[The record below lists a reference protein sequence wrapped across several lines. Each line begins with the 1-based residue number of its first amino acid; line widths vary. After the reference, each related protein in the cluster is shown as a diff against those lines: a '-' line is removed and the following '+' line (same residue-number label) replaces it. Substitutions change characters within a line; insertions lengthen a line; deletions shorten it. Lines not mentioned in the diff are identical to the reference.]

1 MTDPANRALFE
12 RMLNALGRK
21 DFDEFEA
28 CLADDILLEWPY
40 PVMDGFPTE
49 QRGAHWLR
57 DSLEQSLRDFTP
69 YAYRITAIHD
79 MSDPDK
85 LIAEYS
91 SHSEYLPTGTP
102 YSNRYISL
110 IEFGGGRITR
120 WREYVNPQVVERTLG
135 KRATWQSVKDR
146 AIGQGEETR

>member
-28 CLADDILLEWPY
+28 YLADDILLEWPY

-49 QRGAHWLR
+49 QRGARWLR
-57 DSLEQSLRDFTP
+57 DNLEQSLQDFTP
-69 YAYRITAIHD
+69 YAYRISAIHD
-79 MSDPDK
+79 MADPDK

-91 SHSEYLPTGTP
+91 SHSEYLPSGTP

-110 IEFGGGRITR
+110 IEFAGGRITR
-120 WREYVNPQVVERTLG
+120 WREYVNPQIVERTLG
-135 KRATWQSVKDR
+135 SGATWQAVKDR
-146 AIGQGEETR
+146 ALG

>member
-21 DFDEFEA
+21 DFDSFEE

-40 PVMDGFPTE
+40 PVMEGFPTE

-57 DSLEQSLRDFTP
+57 TSLEESLREFTP
-69 YAYRITAIHD
+69 YAYRMVAIHD
-79 MSDPDK
+79 MADPDK

-91 SHSEYLPTGTP
+91 SHSEYLPTATP
-102 YSNRYISL
+102 YSNSYISL
-110 IEFGGGRITR
+110 FEFAGGKITR

-135 KRATWQSVKDR
+135 KGATWQAVKDG
-146 AIGQGEETR
+146 AVAG